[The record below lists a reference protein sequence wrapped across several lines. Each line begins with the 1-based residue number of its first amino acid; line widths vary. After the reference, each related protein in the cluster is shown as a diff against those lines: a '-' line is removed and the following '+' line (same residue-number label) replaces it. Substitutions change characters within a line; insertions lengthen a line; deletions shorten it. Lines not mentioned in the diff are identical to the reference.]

1 MIDKLYRKGEM
12 MNNGFLT
19 IGELCQRVGI
29 RGHTLRYWER
39 EFASLLKPYRSKG
52 GHRRYDE
59 DDTRKILKI
68 KELVKDNGYTIK
80 GARKLFEEKVDTT
93 ESITGNN
100 FPGEGNYFQGK
111 KILITGGTGTVGRE
125 ITHRLLSFNPS
136 VIRIYSRDES
146 KQFNMQE
153 EFRSKSIRYFVGD
166 VRDAKRLEMAMEE
179 VDIVFHLAALKHVM
193 ACEYNPFEA
202 VNTNVYGSQNIINVA
217 RSLDIEKVI
226 FTSTDK
232 VVNPSSTMG
241 ATKLMAEKLFTSA
254 NYYKGKRRVIF
265 ASVRFGN
272 ILGSRG
278 SVVPLFKKQMLNGG
292 PVTITDRRM
301 SRFVMS
307 LSEAVEFIFKA
318 TLLAKGGEVFV
329 LKMPVVRIIDLVEVI
344 EQSLGCH
351 NNIKEI
357 GIKSG
362 EKLYEELMT
371 KEEERRALERDDMY
385 IILPAVR
392 EFSKIKYSY
401 PDVYISKR
409 DNHLTSEEGP
419 FLAREEIKD
428 YLQKESLV

>member
-1 MIDKLYRKGEM
+1 

-29 RGHTLRYWER
+29 KECTLRYWER
-39 EFASLLKPYRSKG
+39 EFPDFLKPYRSKG

-59 DDTRKILKI
+59 DGASKILKI
-68 KELVKDNGYTIK
+68 KELVRDDGYTIK
-80 GARKLFEEKVDTT
+80 GAKKLLEDKKGYTQSMEGK
-93 ESITGNN
+93 N
-100 FPGEGNYFQGK
+100 FPGKGSYFRGK
-111 KILITGGTGTVGRE
+111 KILITGGTGTLGRE
-125 ITHRLLSFNPS
+125 ITRKLLSLNPS

-153 EFRSKSIRYFVGD
+153 EFGNENIRYFIGN
-166 VRDAKRLEMAMEE
+166 VRDARRMEMAMED

-193 ACEYNPFEA
+193 ACEFNPFEA
-202 VNTNVYGSQNIINVA
+202 VNTNVYGSQNVINAALNMDV
-217 RSLDIEKVI
+217 EKVI

-278 SVVPLFKKQMLNGG
+278 SMVPLFRDQMLNGAS
-292 PVTITDRRM
+292 VTITDRRM
-301 SRFVMS
+301 TRFIMS
-307 LSEAVEFIFKA
+307 LSEAVQFIFKA

-329 LKMPVVRIIDLVEVI
+329 LKMPAVRIIDLVEVI
-344 EQSLGCH
+344 KESLGRH

-357 GIKSG
+357 GIKAG

-371 KEEERRALERDDMY
+371 KEEERRTLEKKDMY
-385 IILPAVR
+385 IILPALKELR
-392 EFSKIKYSY
+392 GIKYSY
-401 PDVYISKR
+401 PGAYISKR
-409 DNHLTSEEGP
+409 DNHLSSERGP

-428 YLQKESLV
+428 CLPKESLV

>member
-1 MIDKLYRKGEM
+1 

-19 IGELCQRVGI
+19 IGELCQRAGI
-29 RGHTLRYWER
+29 REHTLRYWEK
-39 EFASLLKPYRSKG
+39 EFSDFLKPYRSKG

-59 DDTRKILKI
+59 HDARKILKI
-68 KELVKDNGYTIK
+68 KELVKDDGYTIK
-80 GARKLFEEKVDTT
+80 GAKKLLEDKKDHTQ
-93 ESITGNN
+93 SIEGKN
-100 FPGEGNYFQGK
+100 FPGKGNYFRGK
-111 KILITGGTGTVGRE
+111 KILISGGTGTVGRE
-125 ITHRLLSFNPS
+125 ITRKLLSFDPY

-153 EFRSKSIRYFVGD
+153 EFGNKNIRYFIGD
-166 VRDAKRLEMAMEE
+166 VRDVRRLEMAMED

-202 VNTNVYGSQNIINVA
+202 VNTNVYGSQNVINA
-217 RSLDIEKVI
+217 ALNLDVEKVI

-241 ATKLMAEKLFTSA
+241 ATKLLAEKLFTSA

-278 SVVPLFKKQMLNGG
+278 SVVPLFKNQMLNSGS
-292 PVTITDRRM
+292 VTITDRKM
-301 SRFVMS
+301 TRFIMS

-318 TLLAKGGEVFV
+318 TLLARGGEVFV
-329 LKMPVVRIIDLVEVI
+329 RKMPIIRIIDLVKVI
-344 EQSLGCH
+344 QERLAH
-351 NNIKEI
+351 NNNIKEI
-357 GIKSG
+357 GIKPG

-392 EFSKIKYSY
+392 ELRDIKYSY
-401 PDVYISKR
+401 PGAYISKG
-409 DNHLTSEEGP
+409 DNHLTSEKGL
-419 FLAREEIKD
+419 FLTRKEIKD
-428 YLQKESLV
+428 FLRKESLV

>member
-1 MIDKLYRKGEM
+1 MD
-12 MNNGFLT
+12 NGFLT
-19 IGELCQRVGI
+19 IGELCQRIGI
-29 RGHTLRYWER
+29 KGCTLRYWER
-39 EFASLLKPYRSKG
+39 EFASFLKPYRSKG

-68 KELVKDNGYTIK
+68 KELVKDDGYTIK
-80 GARKLFEEKVDTT
+80 GARKLLQNKKEYT
-93 ESITGNN
+93 EDIKGNS
-100 FPGEGNYFQGK
+100 FPAEGNYFQGK

-125 ITHRLLSFNPS
+125 LTRKLLSFNPS

-153 EFRSKSIRYFVGD
+153 EFRSKSIRYFIGD
-166 VRDAKRLEMAMEE
+166 VRDAKRLQMAMEE

-202 VNTNVYGSQNIINVA
+202 VNTNIYGSQNIIDVA

-226 FTSTDK
+226 FTGTDK

-241 ATKLMAEKLFTSA
+241 ATKLMAERLFTSA

-278 SVVPLFKKQMLNGG
+278 SVVPLFKNQMLNGG

-301 SRFVMS
+301 TRFVMS
-307 LSEAVEFIFKA
+307 LSEAVKFIFKA

-329 LKMPVVRIIDLVEVI
+329 LKMPVVKIMDLIEVI
-344 EQSLGCH
+344 EESLGRH

-357 GIKSG
+357 GIKAG

-371 KEEERRALERDDMY
+371 REEERRALERDDMY
-385 IILPAVR
+385 IILPALKELR
-392 EFSKIKYSY
+392 GIKYSY
-401 PDVYISKR
+401 PGVYISKR
-409 DNHLTSEEGP
+409 GNHLSSERGP
-419 FLAREEIKD
+419 FLAREEMKD
-428 YLQKESLV
+428 MLQKENLV

>member
-1 MIDKLYRKGEM
+1 MD
-12 MNNGFLT
+12 NGFLT

-29 RGHTLRYWER
+29 KECTLRYWER
-39 EFASLLKPYRSKG
+39 EFVNFFKPYRSKG

-59 DDTRKILKI
+59 NDTRNILKI

-80 GARKLFEEKVDTT
+80 GARKLLKEKVGIT
-93 ESITGNN
+93 ESIEGKN
-100 FPGEGNYFQGK
+100 FPGESNYFQGK
-111 KILITGGTGTVGRE
+111 KMLITGGTGTVGRGIARE
-125 ITHRLLSFNPS
+125 LLSLNPS

-153 EFRSKSIRYFVGD
+153 EFRNNKIRYFIGD

-217 RSLDIEKVI
+217 RNLDIEKVI

-241 ATKLMAEKLFTSA
+241 ATKLMAERLFTSA

-278 SVVPLFKKQMLNGG
+278 SVVPLFKNQILNGG
-292 PVTITDRRM
+292 AVTITDRRM
-301 SRFVMS
+301 TRFIMS
-307 LSEAVEFIFKA
+307 LSKAVEFIFKA

-329 LKMPVVRIIDLVEVI
+329 LKMPTIKIIDLIKVI
-344 EQSLGCH
+344 QKGLALK

-357 GIKSG
+357 GMKAG

-371 KEEERRALERDDMY
+371 REEEGRALERDDMY
-385 IILPAVR
+385 IILPALKELR
-392 EFSKIKYSY
+392 GIKYSY
-401 PDVYISKR
+401 PDTYISKR
-409 DNHLTSEEGP
+409 NNHLTSEKSS
-419 FLAREEIKD
+419 FLTQEEIEGF
-428 YLQKESLV
+428 LQEEG